1 MYPVVFKLAVSA
13 AFGMECKTHCY
24 LTFTVLLL
32 VYMNGWMV
40 YFIEQHFSSSK
51 DVNKGSIEAL
61 FLSIWRIQVVLADT
75 SRPHDSGDRIL
86 PRVRCVDNHCLL
98 FISCQITT
106 TVPSKVKGGGR
117 VREREI
123 IISNMEI

>member
-51 DVNKGSIEAL
+51 DINKGSIEAL
-61 FLSIWRIQVVLADT
+61 FLSVWRIQVVLIAVMQ
-75 SRPHDSGDRIL
+75 IL
-86 PRVRCVDNHCLL
+86 PGHMILVTEFYHV
-98 FISCQITT
+98 SG
-106 TVPSKVKGGGR
+106 V
-117 VREREI
+117 
-123 IISNMEI
+123 